1 MVKIKRGKV
10 VSSRQG
16 RQAAKRKDERRKKR
30 QVDRSGPNVD
40 VSLPNA
46 EDADEEMEADREED
60 AVSEAS
66 YYSSSEEFGDEE
78 RAAAAKVRG
87 CRAAV
92 FFCPLSFCPLN
103 F

>member
-1 MVKIKRGKV
+1 MVRKKDRKSGGN
-10 VSSRQG
+10 SSRL
-16 RQAAKRKDERRKKR
+16 AEKRKDERRKKKKR
-30 QVDRSGPNVD
+30 QLDSGPNVD
-40 VSLPNA
+40 LSLPNA

-78 RAAAAKVRG
+78 RAPAAKVRG

>member
-1 MVKIKRGKV
+1 MGRKNGFC
-10 VSSRQG
+10 SRQG

-30 QVDRSGPNVD
+30 QLDSSGPNVD

-46 EDADEEMEADREED
+46 ADAAEEMEADGEED
-60 AVSEAS
+60 AGSEAS
-66 YYSSSEEFGDEE
+66 YHSSSEEFGDEE
-78 RAAAAKVRG
+78 RAAAAEVRG